1 MLASNQIFNDLTG
14 EQSILA
20 EKLPTGGP
28 EACFGAHSPTSL
40 YPQRG
45 SFAKKLGKLE
55 TVF

>member
-14 EQSILA
+14 QQSILA

-28 EACFGAHSPTSL
+28 EACFGAHSPAGL
-40 YPQRG
+40 YPQHG
-45 SFAKKLGKLE
+45 SFTKKLGKLE